1 MQMIDCRRSTDA
13 IIPDPES
20 SKDYLVPGRIL
31 KMFNNSNIMSEP
43 TIWGSSS
50 SGYME
55 SRE

>member
-1 MQMIDCRRSTDA
+1 MIDCRRSTDA